1 MDGTT
6 TAMDTVIA
14 AVSDVLELSGTV
26 LNTITS
32 NPILTFILASGFV
45 GIGVGVFR
53 MLKRAAR

>member
-6 TAMDTVIA
+6 TAMDTVIT
-14 AVSDVLELSGTV
+14 AVGEVLELSGTV
-26 LNTITS
+26 LNTITT
-32 NPILTFILASGFV
+32 NPILTFIFATGFV